1 MKYANDMYP
10 VCNDAEHGGL
20 LVVYSARHRGY
31 IQTSISKT
39 QRD

>member
-20 LVVYSARHRGY
+20 LVVYSARHRGFLAIY
-31 IQTSISKT
+31 KLQ
-39 QRD
+39 